1 MVNDMTID
9 ATQLWLNKASSPSG
23 GAAAAS
29 SGTSFRDLVDPK
41 DFAKD
46 RPALSRSDQALQAAR
61 DAVAVNLIEPILA
74 QSHQDPF
81 KVDMFHGGQAE
92 TMFQQRMDQ
101 VLATRLTQRT
111 NMPVVDAIYR
121 KLMSRDARGTTPA
134 AAGGVNIHA

>member
-1 MVNDMTID
+1 MTID

-23 GAAAAS
+23 GAAATAPAA
-29 SGTSFRDLVDPK
+29 SFRDLVDPK
-41 DFAKD
+41 DFAQD
-46 RPALSRSDQALQAAR
+46 RPKLSRSDQALQAAR

-121 KLMSRDARGTTPA
+121 KLMQREARGAAPA
-134 AAGGVNIHA
+134 AAGGVNLHA